1 MKITSKE
8 RELLL
13 KLFNINESAYEL
25 ELESCTDGGVDMF
38 ISIDKNSDNN
48 LLEQLERFVENFDI
62 DEEIDIHRKDENYK
76 RKFTIRESINDFE
89 NWVDY
94 IEECISKL
102 EEYNNEDE
110 EELEEYNDEDE
121 EEMDYE
127 PLETL
132 KGVGV
137 KDTEN
142 GLKIMLVGTDDNVL
156 GEYELVVNISGYKEI
171 QLFNICYEI
180 SKNIKDLYYSVGRI
194 PTQEEI
200 LNVVREVMVK

>member
-1 MKITSKE
+1 MKITNKE
-8 RELLL
+8 REMLEE
-13 KLFNINESAYEL
+13 LFNVSESADDL
-25 ELESCTDGGVDMF
+25 ELESYTDGGVDMF

-62 DEEIDIHRKDENYK
+62 DEEIDIHREDENYK
-76 RKFTIRESINDFE
+76 RNFTIRESITDFE

-110 EELEEYNDEDE
+110 EEIN
-121 EEMDYE
+121 YE

-142 GLKIMLVGTDDNVL
+142 GIEIMLMGATSGLLQKYEIIMNIKNYNETD
-156 GEYELVVNISGYKEI
+156 
-171 QLFNICYEI
+171 LFNICYEI
-180 SKNIKDLYYSVGRI
+180 SNEVKNLYYNNNGI
-194 PTQEEI
+194 PSETQVKE
-200 LNVVREVMVK
+200 VVRNIMVK

>member
-13 KLFNINESAYEL
+13 ELFNINESAYGL
-25 ELESCTDGGVDMF
+25 ELESCTDGGVNML
-38 ISIDKNSDNN
+38 IGIDKDSDYD
-48 LLEQLERFVENFDI
+48 LLTQLEQFVENFDI
-62 DEEIDIHRKDENYK
+62 DEEIDIQRQDAYYR
-76 RKFTIRESINDFE
+76 RKFTIKESIRDFE

-102 EEYNNEDE
+102 KEYNNEDE
-110 EELEEYNDEDE
+110 EEVE
-121 EEMDYE
+121 YE

-142 GLKIMLVGTDDNVL
+142 GIEIMLMGM
-156 GEYELVVNISGYKEI
+156 ISGLLQKYEI
-171 QLFNICYEI
+171 IMNIKNYDETDLFNICYEI
-180 SKNIKDLYYSVGRI
+180 SNEVKNLYYNNNGVPSE
-194 PTQEEI
+194 TQVKE
-200 LNVVREVMVK
+200 VVRNIMVK

>member
-1 MKITSKE
+1 MEITSKE

-13 KLFNINESAYEL
+13 ELFNINESAYEL
-25 ELESCTDGGVDMF
+25 ELESWTNGGVNMF

-62 DEEIDIHRKDENYK
+62 DEEIDIHREDENYK
-76 RKFTIRESINDFE
+76 RNFTIRESINDFE

-102 EEYNNEDE
+102 EEYNNKLEEYNNEDE
-110 EELEEYNDEDE
+110 EEVE
-121 EEMDYE
+121 YE

-142 GLKIMLVGTDDNVL
+142 GIEIMLMGMTSGLLQKYEIIMNIKNYDETD
-156 GEYELVVNISGYKEI
+156 
-171 QLFNICYEI
+171 LFNICYEI
-180 SKNIKDLYYSVGRI
+180 SNEVKNLYYNNNGVPSE
-194 PTQEEI
+194 TQVKE
-200 LNVVREVMVK
+200 VVRNIMVK

>member
-1 MKITSKE
+1 MEITSKE

-13 KLFNINESAYEL
+13 ELFNINESAYEL
-25 ELESCTDGGVDMF
+25 ELESWTNGGVNMF

-62 DEEIDIHRKDENYK
+62 DEEIDIHREDENYK

-102 EEYNNEDE
+102 EEYNNK
-110 EELEEYNDEDE
+110 LEEDNDDNE
-121 EEMDYE
+121 EDYE
-127 PLETL
+127 PLATL
-132 KGVGV
+132 VGVGV

-156 GEYELVVNISGYKEI
+156 GEYELVVNISGYEEI

-180 SKNIKDLYYSVGRI
+180 SKNIKDLYYNIRRI
-194 PTQEEI
+194 PTQEEV

>member
-8 RELLL
+8 REILEE
-13 KLFNINESAYEL
+13 LFNISEGTNEI
-25 ELESCTDGGVDMF
+25 ELESWTNGGVDMF
-38 ISIDKNSDNN
+38 ITIDKNSYNT
-48 LLEQLERFVENFDI
+48 LLEQLKEFVENFDI
-62 DEEIDIHRKDENYK
+62 DEEIEIYRQDTDYRRN
-76 RKFTIRESINDFE
+76 FTIRESITDFE

-110 EELEEYNDEDE
+110 EEI
-121 EEMDYE
+121 DYE

-156 GEYELVVNISGYKEI
+156 GEYELIMNISGYKEI
-171 QLFNICYEI
+171 SLFNICYEI
-180 SKNIKDLYYSVGRI
+180 SKNIKDLYYNVRRI
-194 PTQEEI
+194 PTQEEV

>member
-1 MKITSKE
+1 MEITSKE

-13 KLFNINESAYEL
+13 ELFNINESAYEL
-25 ELESCTDGGVDMF
+25 ELESWTNGGVNMF

-62 DEEIDIHRKDENYK
+62 DEEIDIHRQDTDYRRN
-76 RKFTIRESINDFE
+76 FTIRESINDFE

-110 EELEEYNDEDE
+110 EEIN
-121 EEMDYE
+121 YE

-137 KDTEN
+137 KDTKN
-142 GLKIMLVGTDDNVL
+142 GIEIMLMGATSGLLQKYEIIMNIKNYNETD
-156 GEYELVVNISGYKEI
+156 
-171 QLFNICYEI
+171 LFNICYEI
-180 SKNIKDLYYSVGRI
+180 SNEVKNLYYNNNGI
-194 PTQEEI
+194 PSETQVKE
-200 LNVVREVMVK
+200 VVRNIMVK

>member
-1 MKITSKE
+1 MEITSKE

-13 KLFNINESAYEL
+13 ELFNINESAYEL
-25 ELESCTDGGVDMF
+25 ELESWTDGGVDMF

-48 LLEQLERFVENFDI
+48 LVEQLERFVEKFDI
-62 DEEIDIHRKDENYK
+62 DEEIDIHREDAYYR
-76 RKFTIRESINDFE
+76 RKFTIKESIRDFE

-102 EEYNNEDE
+102 EEYNNQLEEYNNEDE
-110 EELEEYNDEDE
+110 EEIN
-121 EEMDYE
+121 YE

-156 GEYELVVNISGYKEI
+156 GEYELIMNISGYKEI

-180 SKNIKDLYYSVGRI
+180 SKNIKDLYYNVRRI
-194 PTQEEI
+194 PTQEEV

>member
-8 RELLL
+8 RELLVE
-13 KLFNINESAYEL
+13 LFNINESAYEL
-25 ELESCTDGGVDMF
+25 ELESWTDGGVDMF

-62 DEEIDIHRKDENYK
+62 DEEIDIHREDENYK
-76 RKFTIRESINDFE
+76 RNFTIRESINDFE

-110 EELEEYNDEDE
+110 EEIN
-121 EEMDYE
+121 YE

-137 KDTEN
+137 KDTDN
-142 GLKIMLVGTDDNVL
+142 GLEIMLMGATSGLLQKYEVVMNIKNYDETD
-156 GEYELVVNISGYKEI
+156 
-171 QLFNICYEI
+171 LFNICYEI
-180 SKNIKDLYYSVGRI
+180 SNDIKNLYYNNNGI
-194 PTQEEI
+194 PSETQ
-200 LNVVREVMVK
+200 VKEVIRNIIVK

>member
-8 RELLL
+8 RELLVE
-13 KLFNINESAYEL
+13 LFNINESAYGL
-25 ELESCTDGGVDMF
+25 ELESCTDGGVNML
-38 ISIDKNSDNN
+38 IGIDKNSDNN

-62 DEEIDIHRKDENYK
+62 DEEIDIHREDAYYR
-76 RKFTIRESINDFE
+76 RKFTIKESIRDFE

-110 EELEEYNDEDE
+110 EGIN
-121 EEMDYE
+121 YE

-156 GEYELVVNISGYKEI
+156 GEYELIMNISGYKEI

-180 SKNIKDLYYSVGRI
+180 SKNIKDLYYNVRRI
-194 PTQEEI
+194 PTQEEV